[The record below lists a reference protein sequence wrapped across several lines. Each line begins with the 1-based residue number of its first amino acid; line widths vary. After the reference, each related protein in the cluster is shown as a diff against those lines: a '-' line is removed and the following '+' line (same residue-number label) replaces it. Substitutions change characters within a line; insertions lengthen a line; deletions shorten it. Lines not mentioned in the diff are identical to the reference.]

1 MHIAFG
7 SDGFRGVIGYRLTRD
22 SVARIALAVAVYLR
36 EVAPESKGAVIPVGY
51 DTRFMSGDIAKYVA
65 RVLASE
71 GFKPILAHAPCPS
84 PYLAFA
90 VRHLEQ
96 PLGVMVTASHN
107 PYLYGGIKL
116 KGAHGGSLFA
126 RDYELVEQLANMVD
140 PSTVKHIKL
149 VDNDASIEIFD
160 LTKEYKRAVLDA
172 ADLESNSSQ
181 KLVVDYMHGAAAG
194 IYGDILG
201 DTCDVNTTLR
211 ADPDPLFAETKP
223 EPMPQLLNEL
233 GLRVAHDGHNTFG
246 LAFDGDG
253 DRLAVVDEEG
263 CFLGPH
269 ETFSLLLEHLIK
281 IQGRRG
287 PVVTAVS
294 LSGMAER
301 VAKAHGAEVIEV
313 PVGFKHV
320 SQAMVEHEAII
331 GGEESGGTALG
342 HHLPERDGLL
352 MALTILA
359 ARQATGK
366 TIHELVA
373 ELHANYGH
381 PVFIRRDIALK
392 SGDSVA
398 DITTR
403 VRELASLKELAGE
416 GIVGLNHRDGMKLK
430 TAQGWVLVRPSGTE
444 PLLRVYG
451 EGEST
456 EQAEAYIDA
465 VIAAMGISG

>member
-7 SDGFRGVIGYRLTRD
+7 SDGFRGVIGHQLTRD
-22 SVARIALAVAVYLR
+22 SVARIALAAAVYLR
-36 EVAPESKGAVIPVGY
+36 EIVPERKDIVVPVGY
-51 DTRFMSGDIAKYVA
+51 DTRFMSRDVAGYVA
-65 RVLASE
+65 RVLAGE
-71 GFKPILAHAPCPS
+71 GYKPVLAQAPCPS

-90 VRHLEQ
+90 VHHLKQ

-116 KGAHGGSLFA
+116 KGAHGGSLFT
-126 RDYELVEQLANMVD
+126 RDSELVEQLANMVD
-140 PSTVKHIKL
+140 PATVEHIKL
-149 VDNDASIEIFD
+149 VDSATSVESFD
-160 LTKEYKRAVLDA
+160 LTKEYKHAVLEA
-172 ADLESNSSQ
+172 AGLVGNLSQ
-181 KLVVDYMHGAAAG
+181 KLVIDYMHGAAAG

-201 DTCDVNTTLR
+201 EVCDVNTTLR
-211 ADPDPLFAETKP
+211 ADPDPLFAGAKP
-223 EPMPQLLNEL
+223 EPMPKLLSEL
-233 GLRVAHDGHNTFG
+233 ALRVAHDGHNTIG

-281 IQGRRG
+281 VQGRKG
-287 PVVTAVS
+287 AVVTAVS
-294 LSGMAER
+294 LSGMGER
-301 VAKAHGAEVIEV
+301 VAKAHGCEVIES
-313 PVGFKHV
+313 PVGFKYV

-352 MALTILA
+352 MALTLLA
-359 ARQATGK
+359 AKQAAGK

-373 ELHANYGH
+373 ELYATYGH
-381 PVFIRRDIALK
+381 PVFIRRDIALT
-392 SGDSVA
+392 SGESAA
-398 DITTR
+398 DITNR
-403 VRELASLKELAGE
+403 VRELASLEELAGE
-416 GIVGLNHRDGMKLK
+416 KITGLNHRDGMKLK

-451 EGEST
+451 EGESA
-456 EQAEAYIDA
+456 EQAEAYIGA
-465 VIAAMGISG
+465 VLEALGING